1 MLTVV
6 ARLMSHDYDGKHLDS
21 LAPANYFLNFS
32 AAKLI
37 VFLRLTEGGVGKRG
51 YACFCPTWPMPSWKI
66 VPRGGIRRMDL
77 KAM

>member
-6 ARLMSHDYDGKHLDS
+6 ARLMSHDYDGKHLGS
-21 LAPANYFLNFS
+21 PTPANYFLNFN
-32 AAKLI
+32 AANLI
-37 VFLRLTEGGVGKRG
+37 VFKVDGGGVGKRG

-66 VPRGGIRRMDL
+66 VPRGGIRRMAL